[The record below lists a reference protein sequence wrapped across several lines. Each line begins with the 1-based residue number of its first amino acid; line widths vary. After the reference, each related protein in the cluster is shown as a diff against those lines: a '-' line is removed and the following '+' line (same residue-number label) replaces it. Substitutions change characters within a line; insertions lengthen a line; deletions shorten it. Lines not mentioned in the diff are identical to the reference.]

1 MDSRFSYRA
10 FLSYSHADK
19 AWADWLHRRLETYRL
34 PAAMVGRE
42 SPSGPIPARLAPI
55 FRDRDELAAATDL
68 STEIDA
74 ALAQSMFL
82 VVVCSP
88 AAARSRWIDEEIAAF
103 KRLHGEDRVRAIIV
117 DGEPL
122 SGDPATECFPASLRV
137 RFNARGERTSQ
148 PAEPIAADARRQG
161 DGRKFAF
168 LKLVAGLS
176 GARLD
181 ELVRRE
187 QKRRQTRLAVLSA
200 ALAALVVVLSA
211 LTWDALRQRN
221 AARLAQAEAQFQRDE
236 AQGLV
241 EFMLTDLR
249 QRLDAVGRL
258 DVLEAVGE
266 RLSATYARQ
275 DLSQLDADALGRRAR
290 VQLLLGEI
298 ESTRG
303 NLDAALSLYRQAAAT
318 TGELLARE
326 PGDPQRIY
334 DHAQSVFWVGQVAW
348 QRGEADVARQ
358 HFTQY
363 HDYARQLVELDP
375 DNADWQMELN
385 YGLSN
390 LGTLAMDRGD
400 AVAAERHFREALEVS
415 RALSDARPVDADR
428 MINTGTSL
436 ACLADALLR
445 QGKLAPA
452 AGLRGEEIALYEH
465 WLAGHPADAN
475 VRQLL
480 LDARSRLA
488 QIHLGLGLPDQARN
502 DATLATA
509 LADALLAGDRE
520 NIEWVDRAS
529 LAHAVAGEAY
539 LHLGQHDL
547 ARASLQRAM
556 GIAEDFVAGKGGLER
571 SRSLTS
577 TQPRLVLA
585 ALHAREG
592 RASEA
597 RSIYADVANRYRDDQ
612 AAGNSLYPVAR
623 RRLAEALA
631 GQVRLAGTGGPSW
644 QDVVALLEPARG
656 RLAPE
661 EAGLLAEAYART
673 GRLEEGAALFA
684 PLHAAG
690 YRHPDF
696 MAVLDRFPALLIETG
711 TTDLNDPSQG
721 RTND

>member
-161 DGRKFAF
+161 DGRRFAF

-348 QRGEADVARQ
+348 QRGEADVARL

-415 RALSDARPVDADR
+415 RALSDARPDDADR

-436 ACLADALLR
+436 A
-445 QGKLAPA
+445 
-452 AGLRGEEIALYEH
+452 
-465 WLAGHPADAN
+465 
-475 VRQLL
+475 
-480 LDARSRLA
+480 
-488 QIHLGLGLPDQARN
+488 
-502 DATLATA
+502 
-509 LADALLAGDRE
+509 
-520 NIEWVDRAS
+520 
-529 LAHAVAGEAY
+529 
-539 LHLGQHDL
+539 
-547 ARASLQRAM
+547 
-556 GIAEDFVAGKGGLER
+556 
-571 SRSLTS
+571 
-577 TQPRLVLA
+577 
-585 ALHAREG
+585 
-592 RASEA
+592 
-597 RSIYADVANRYRDDQ
+597 
-612 AAGNSLYPVAR
+612 
-623 RRLAEALA
+623 
-631 GQVRLAGTGGPSW
+631 
-644 QDVVALLEPARG
+644 
-656 RLAPE
+656 
-661 EAGLLAEAYART
+661 
-673 GRLEEGAALFA
+673 
-684 PLHAAG
+684 
-690 YRHPDF
+690 
-696 MAVLDRFPALLIETG
+696 
-711 TTDLNDPSQG
+711 
-721 RTND
+721 

>member
-1 MDSRFSYRA
+1 MDSRFNYRA
-10 FLSYSHADK
+10 LLSYSHADK

-34 PAAMVGRE
+34 PAALVGRE
-42 SPSGPIPARLAPI
+42 GPMGPIPARLAPI

-68 STEIDA
+68 STEINA
-74 ALAQSMFL
+74 ALAQSMYL

-88 AAARSRWIDEEIAAF
+88 AAARSRWVDEEIAVF
-103 KRLHGEDRVRAIIV
+103 KRLHGEDRVRAIIIE
-117 DGEPL
+117 GEPF
-122 SGDPATECFPASLRV
+122 SGDPATECFPASLRL
-137 RFNARGERTSQ
+137 RFDANGERTSE

-161 DGRKFAF
+161 DGRKYAF

-187 QKRRQTRLAVLSA
+187 QQRRNTRLALLST

-221 AARLAQAEAQFQRDE
+221 AARLAQAEAQLQRDE

-266 RLSATYARQ
+266 RLSASYARQ
-275 DLSQLDADALGRRAR
+275 DLSRLDADALGRRAR

-298 ESTRG
+298 EGTRG
-303 NLDAALSLYRQAAAT
+303 NLDAALSQYRQAAAS

-326 PGDPQRIY
+326 PDDPQRIY

-363 HDYARQLVELDP
+363 HDYARQLVGHDP

-415 RALSDARPVDADR
+415 RALSDAVPDDADR

-436 ACLADALLR
+436 AWLADALLR
-445 QGKLAPA
+445 QGKLLAS
-452 AGLRGEEIALYEH
+452 GELRQEETALYER
-465 WLAGHPADAN
+465 WLAGQPADAN

-480 LDARSRLA
+480 VDARSRIA
-488 QIHLGLGLPDQARN
+488 QIHLGLGRPEQARD
-502 DATLATA
+502 DAALATA
-509 LADALLAGDRE
+509 LADDLLAGDPQ

-539 LHLGQHDL
+539 LHLGEHAL
-547 ARASLQRAM
+547 ARASLQRATA
-556 GIAEDFVAGKGGLER
+556 IAEDFVAGKGGLER
-571 SRSLTS
+571 SRGLTS

-585 ALHAREG
+585 ALLAREG
-592 RASEA
+592 RAGEA
-597 RSIYADVANRYRDDQ
+597 RSIYADIADRYREDQ
-612 AAGNSLYPVAR
+612 AAGNSLYPIAR
-623 RRLAEALA
+623 RRFAEALA
-631 GQVRLAGTGGPSW
+631 GQARLAGNDAPAW
-644 QDVVALLEPARG
+644 QAVVALLEPARE
-656 RLAPE
+656 LLSPE
-661 EAGLLAEAYART
+661 EGGLLAEAYART
-673 GRLEEGAALFA
+673 GRLDEGAALFA

-696 MAVLDRFPALLIETG
+696 MAVLDRFPALL
-711 TTDLNDPSQG
+711 
-721 RTND
+721 